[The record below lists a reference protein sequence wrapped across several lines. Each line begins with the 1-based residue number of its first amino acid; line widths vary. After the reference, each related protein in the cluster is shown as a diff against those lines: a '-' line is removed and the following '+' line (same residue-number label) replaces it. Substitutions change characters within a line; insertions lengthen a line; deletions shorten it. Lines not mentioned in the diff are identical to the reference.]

1 MNIDI
6 TPTDG
11 YPHMYDYLNNAVGV
25 GSNPLVIIIFTF
37 VIIVYYILFSYL
49 GITGG
54 SVENVVVKQSTG
66 VRILEIFMW
75 GIFIFLIM
83 INGLQYFFGI
93 DIKTGIK
100 NIFSPVPEVDI
111 TVTSPELVEEDGNAG
126 IPEITIDPQVFHVS
140 DNVYTYND
148 AKALCGAYGAR
159 LANID
164 EVQNAWKNGAEWC
177 GYGWSDDQM
186 ILYPT
191 QEKTWEKLQK
201 IPGHKHDC
209 GRPGVNGGYVANP
222 KARFG
227 ANCYGYKPKIT
238 DLEKKKMDS
247 ASIFPKTEKERRFER
262 KVKKYRNKLSNIL
275 ISPFN
280 YDKWSE
286 I

>member
-1 MNIDI
+1 M
-6 TPTDG
+6 G
-11 YPHMYDYLNNAVGV
+11 HY
-25 GSNPLVIIIFTF
+25 
-37 VIIVYYILFSYL
+37 
-49 GITGG
+49 
-54 SVENVVVKQSTG
+54 
-66 VRILEIFMW
+66 
-75 GIFIFLIM
+75 
-83 INGLQYFFGI
+83 
-93 DIKTGIK
+93 
-100 NIFSPVPEVDI
+100 
-111 TVTSPELVEEDGNAG
+111 TSPELAE
-126 IPEITIDPQVFHVS
+126 DPQVFHVS

-247 ASIFPKTEKERRFER
+247 ASIFPKTEKERRFEK